1 MHMTH
6 CCFMGNHTFIQ
17 VWNHI
22 VTVVFLFIAV
32 FCRLILWNETSH
44 VVCVGALNFFTSSL
58 NTLCN
63 KTMDDTLLT
72 VKQYEAARW
81 DMLPVRLTTMMMI
94 LRGCQVSCVTCL
106 SDDVDDI
113 ERLPGEICYLSVWRW
128 WWWYWEAARWDLL
141 PVCLT
146 MMMILR
152 GSQVRSV
159 TCLSDEDDDI
169 DRLPGEI
176 CYLSVWRW
184 WWYWEAPRWDLL
196 PVCLMKM
203 MTLTGCQVRHFTCLS
218 DDDGDSDNDIE
229 RLPGEMFYLS
239 VWQWRW

>member
-169 DRLPGEI
+169 DRLPGETF
-176 CYLSVWRW
+176 YLSVWRW
-184 WWYWEAPRWDLL
+184 WW
-196 PVCLMKM
+196 
-203 MTLTGCQVRHFTCLS
+203 
-218 DDDGDSDNDIE
+218 
-229 RLPGEMFYLS
+229 
-239 VWQWRW
+239 